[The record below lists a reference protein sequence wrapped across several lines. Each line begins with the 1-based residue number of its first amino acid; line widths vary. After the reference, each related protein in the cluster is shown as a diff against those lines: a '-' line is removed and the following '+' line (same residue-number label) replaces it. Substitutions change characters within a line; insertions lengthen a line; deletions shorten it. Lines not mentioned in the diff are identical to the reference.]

1 MAQGSLKSR
10 KGGSR
15 PGKAGKKNGKSKG
28 KNARASPYQKKSS
41 GRRNKPVKQ
50 KRLSGGRDFAT
61 TKMLHKSIE
70 LSAAAKC
77 VSVGEKLQL
86 GKLRG
91 AAKERVNLMKAE
103 EKKKKERKIAKLRE
117 SVLTAEQRRF
127 LADMKEEGG
136 F

>member
-10 KGGSR
+10 KGGRR
-15 PGKAGKKNGKSKG
+15 PGKAGKRKGKSGG
-28 KNARASPYQKKSS
+28 KTARSAPYRKKSS
-41 GRRNKPVKQ
+41 GRRNKPAKQ
-50 KRLSGGRDFAT
+50 KKLSGGRDFAT

-103 EKKKKERKIAKLRE
+103 EKRKKERKIAKLRE

-127 LADMKEEGG
+127 LEDMKQESGL
-136 F
+136 